1 MLSFND
7 RIKTIAT
14 KLSLWYY
21 IKNKTHIEIYDF
33 FCDYLF
39 QDPNFNI
46 LEQNFERINMLIN
59 KTLGPEYTL
68 LLSLVDRLEI
78 YDLATEIAK
87 EKFIG

>member
-21 IKNKTHIEIYDF
+21 IKNKT
-33 FCDYLF
+33 YLF
-39 QDPNFNI
+39 GDANFNI
-46 LEQNFERINMLIN
+46 LRHNFERMNVLIDI
-59 KTLGPEYTL
+59 TLGPEYTS

-87 EKFIG
+87 EKFID